1 MCTRTGTYHPC
12 KEASYTVNVQAIV
25 ALSILIVTFVLILTE
40 FLHSTVAALV
50 GAALTI
56 IAMKVF
62 GLGFDV
68 LYERGGTGAITFHTI
83 IETIGL
89 LLGMMIIVGIL
100 SKTGFFQWT
109 ALKSYEFAKG
119 EPWKLMLML
128 IITTACLSAF
138 LDNVTTVLLMVP
150 ATIELASVLKIN
162 PIPMLIS
169 EALASNIGGT
179 ATVIGDP
186 PNIMIGSAFHLSFVS
201 FIINV
206 APIIV
211 INMIVFILLIRIF
224 YREKLGETTELEE
237 IENLKRK
244 YAIKDMELFKRSLF
258 IFMFVILLF
267 IIHEFIGISLAES
280 ALIGAVLLL
289 LLSGEEIHEALE
301 SVEWPTLLFFAA
313 LFVIIAGAVEMGLID
328 VIADETTN
336 LIGGNPVLAI
346 ILIVWVAAFTS
357 SIIGAIP
364 STATM
369 IPIVSALSL
378 SLGDLESIG
387 GVTTLY
393 WALSLGACLGGNG
406 TPIGTAAS
414 VVMLGYS
421 ERTKHAI
428 SYREFMKTSIPITI
442 ITLVLSTMYLL
453 MRYVMF

>member
-1 MCTRTGTYHPC
+1 M
-12 KEASYTVNVQAIV
+12 
-25 ALSILIVTFVLILTE
+25 ALTILIFTFVLIVTE
-40 FLHSTVAALV
+40 YLHSSIAALL
-50 GAALTI
+50 GAALTL
-56 IAMKVF
+56 IAMNIF
-62 GLGFDV
+62 GLEFSV

-83 IETIGL
+83 IQTIGL

-119 EPWKLMLML
+119 DPWKLMIML

-150 ATIELASVLKIN
+150 ATIELALVLKIN

-186 PNIMIGSAFHLSFVS
+186 PNIMIGSAFHLSFVT
-201 FIINV
+201 FILNI
-206 APIIV
+206 APIII

-224 YREKLGETTELEE
+224 YREKLGETTALED
-237 IENLKRK
+237 IENLKKK
-244 YAIKDMELFKRSLF
+244 YAIKDIKLFRRSIF
-258 IFMFVILLF
+258 IFGVVILLF
-267 IIHEFIGISLAES
+267 IIHDFIGITLAEC

-289 LLSGEEIHEALE
+289 LLSGEDIHEALE

-328 VIADETTN
+328 VIADETTS

-346 ILIVWVAAFTS
+346 VLIVWVAAFTS

-364 STATM
+364 STAIM
-369 IPIVSALSL
+369 IPIVSVLSL

-387 GVTTLY
+387 GVMTLY

-414 VVMLGYS
+414 VVMIGYS
-421 ERTKHAI
+421 ERTKHPI
-428 SYREFMKTSIPITI
+428 SYREFMKTSLPITI
-442 ITLVLSTMYLL
+442 ITLILSTMYLL
-453 MRYVMF
+453 VRYVMF